1 MPLAELVPLTRK
13 VLNILRKVAGLAVTV
28 LLHSLLLVLELGK
41 LAVLVQVV
49 ALKLLDPLVV
59 FKALLLEE
67 F

>member
-1 MPLAELVPLTRK
+1 LPLAELVPLTRK

>member
-1 MPLAELVPLTRK
+1 